1 MSGSILRC
9 RVISALIYSILASD
23 VAATPCFSDNSVAKD
38 TQMRSKL
45 TRNKDCNDTDSNP
58 RKSVSKK
65 IINSVAQ
72 KQKINQQIMV
82 IDLEIGLL
90 RTKKGSMTAQDYESK
105 MRELTNK
112 RSALK
117 RKIK

>member
-1 MSGSILRC
+1 MSGSILRY

-58 RKSVSKK
+58 RKSVSEK
-65 IINSVAQ
+65 S
-72 KQKINQQIMV
+72 
-82 IDLEIGLL
+82 
-90 RTKKGSMTAQDYESK
+90 
-105 MRELTNK
+105 
-112 RSALK
+112 
-117 RKIK
+117 

>member
-1 MSGSILRC
+1 MSGSILRF
-9 RVISALIYSILASD
+9 RVISALIFSILAPY
-23 VAATPCFSDNSVAKD
+23 VAATPCFIDNSVAKD
-38 TQMRSKL
+38 THMLSKL
-45 TRNKDCNDTDSNP
+45 TTNKDCNDTDSNS
-58 RKSVSKK
+58 RKSVSEK
-65 IINSVAQ
+65 IINSVAE
-72 KQKINQQIMV
+72 KQKINQQIMT

-112 RSALK
+112 RLALK

>member
-1 MSGSILRC
+1 MSGSILRF
-9 RVISALIYSILASD
+9 RVISALIFPILASD
-23 VAATPCFSDNSVAKD
+23 VAASPCFSDSYATKD
-38 TQMRSKL
+38 TQMRSGL
-45 TRNKDCNDTDSNP
+45 SRNRDCNDTDSNS
-58 RKSVSKK
+58 RKSVSEK
-65 IINSVAQ
+65 ITDSVAE
-72 KQKINQQIMV
+72 KQTLNQQIMK

-117 RKIK
+117 SKIK

>member
-1 MSGSILRC
+1 MSGSIFRV
-9 RVISALIYSILASD
+9 RVISALIFSIMASD
-23 VAATPCFSDNSVAKD
+23 VTATPCFGGSSVTKD
-38 TQMRSKL
+38 TQMRFKL
-45 TRNKDCNDTDSNP
+45 SRNRDCNNTDSNS
-58 RKSVSKK
+58 RKSVSEK
-65 IINSVAQ
+65 IIDSVAE
-72 KQKINQQIMV
+72 KQKINQQIMA

-90 RTKKGSMTAQDYESK
+90 RTKKGSMTAQDYEIK

>member
-1 MSGSILRC
+1 MS
-9 RVISALIYSILASD
+9 
-23 VAATPCFSDNSVAKD
+23 
-38 TQMRSKL
+38 SKFPHD
-45 TRNKDCNDTDSNP
+45 KDCNDSNS
-58 RKSVSKK
+58 RKSVSEK
-65 IINSVAQ
+65 IIDSVAE
-72 KQKINQQIMV
+72 KQKINQQIMT

-112 RSALK
+112 RLALK

>member
-1 MSGSILRC
+1 MFGSIFRYVFIL
-9 RVISALIYSILASD
+9 ALILSIVSFD
-23 VAATPCFSDNSVAKD
+23 VAATPCFSDGYVTKD
-38 TQMRSKL
+38 TLMRSGL
-45 TRNKDCNDTDSNP
+45 SRNRDCNDTDSNS
-58 RKSVSKK
+58 RKSVSEK
-65 IINSVAQ
+65 ITDSVAE
-72 KQKINQQIMV
+72 KQKLNQRIMR

-117 RKIK
+117 RKMK

>member
-1 MSGSILRC
+1 MSRSILRC
-9 RVISALIYSILASD
+9 MAILALIFSIVSFD
-23 VAATPCFSDNSVAKD
+23 VAATPCFSDSYVTKD
-38 TQMRSKL
+38 TQMRSGL
-45 TRNKDCNDTDSNP
+45 SRNRDCNDTDSNS
-58 RKSVSKK
+58 RKSASEK
-65 IINSVAQ
+65 IIDSVAE
-72 KQKINQQIMV
+72 KQKLNQQIMT

-90 RTKKGSMTAQDYESK
+90 RTKKGSMTAQDYERK